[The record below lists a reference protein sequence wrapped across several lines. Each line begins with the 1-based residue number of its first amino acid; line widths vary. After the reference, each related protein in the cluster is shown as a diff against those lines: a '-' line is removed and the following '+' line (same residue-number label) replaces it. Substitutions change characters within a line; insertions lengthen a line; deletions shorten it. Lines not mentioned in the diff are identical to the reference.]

1 MKVYIFLDTSILYL
15 GHSTKLIGRIT
26 FFSSTHQTKCNN
38 EKIPAVGGI
47 EPKCRQKRETEEN
60 HISKR
65 MTSHSGGIHLRLE
78 TQDDLF
84 LLDKSNARKK
94 SPQAKNHFSEQHKI
108 PERHDNHSENM
119 TAQLILHLVHPPQIV
134 APNFKLIVRD
144 ANGGISSSNSTIA
157 FPSCLYTGFIEG
169 IKTAKVSLSACGGI
183 KKLV

>member
-1 MKVYIFLDTSILYL
+1 MKIFNFLHTPIFYL

-26 FFSSTHQTKCNN
+26 FLSSSRQTRCNN
-38 EKIPAVGGI
+38 EKIPAVDGI

-78 TQDDLF
+78 THDDLF
-84 LLDKSNARKK
+84 LLDKSNGRKK
-94 SPQAKNHFSEQHKI
+94 SPQANNHFSEQHKI

-169 IKTAKVSLSACGGI
+169 IQTAKVSLSTCGGI